1 MDPTAMPPRLAV
13 ARPRRL
19 MAAVTGVCL
28 VALAGTWTIREW
40 YAAHA
45 VYRAVA
51 EGTEEVHRAVRLY
64 AASIERTI
72 AVADSAVRATRGAIR
87 REGDAVDLDR
97 VLAGFT
103 DGPAGIFDI
112 IAVGPDDKAIA
123 ISGVPAA
130 RGRDM
135 SQRVSVK
142 ALAAAN
148 GDPLFIGP
156 PVAGPE
162 GQSRVP
168 VARRVLDE
176 RGASLGIAIVE
187 LIPDTFVRPID
198 RAALKPGST
207 ANVAG
212 LDGIVRGRIDSEGR
226 VSFGQD
232 VSASRVFKDAVRDGF
247 ALGEVV
253 GAIDGVRRLTAW
265 QRISGADLVA
275 HFSIDL
281 DLAIAETASAQ
292 REATWLALAAS
303 AFILLIGGLLLRAIT
318 GLTSTQA
325 RLAEGEARFR
335 DFASSSS
342 DWFWATDAVG
352 RIAYISENA
361 RDYGIDIEA
370 HMGKR
375 GQDMAAPLPGAQ
387 SDPMLD
393 ATLARKAFRNIVR
406 RVARRDGAT
415 ILISFSGMPVLGA
428 DGSFGGYRGA
438 ARDVTDE
445 AAQRER
451 IESQA
456 RQLSELSAFVPGVL
470 YRLTR
475 GADGTISFPYM
486 SSRALDL
493 LGLEAQAVMRSA
505 RVLFSVVARE
515 DLPRVRRSI
524 SDATAQGTEWI
535 AEFRVEPKGFGQS
548 RWVRGH
554 ATPTRRDDGTTVWDG
569 LLLDVTAEKMAL
581 EALAAGEQRFRD
593 GIESMS
599 DGFALYDAED
609 RLVVWNRRYEEI
621 FPYIRGRLREGIP
634 YAEIVGWA
642 AEWPGY
648 GFDDDVQRAEFIAA
662 RLSRRER
669 LGQVFELSSAGGT
682 WLQLVE
688 TPAREGALVAIVRD
702 VTDQRAA
709 LLTAALAERR
719 FRDGIGAMGE
729 GFVLYDAQRRLIA
742 WNQRFEEMFPYLKG
756 RLEPGMAHETL
767 LRFDH
772 EFGEIED
779 AGTVDSWLAA
789 AERRRRLAGVP
800 YEIRFKGGR
809 VVEGTQRATIE
820 GGRVVTY
827 RDVTA
832 ARRTLKLLADNEIRF
847 RDFAQVTSDWF
858 WETDA
863 EHRFSFV
870 SDPRGKLGLDLSRTL
885 GRTMLDIVADDPAT
899 TRAAL
904 GEHAATLAANRPFR
918 DFVHSIDTGSGARE
932 WVSVSGIPV
941 FDDENRFVGYRGAG
955 RIVTA
960 QVMSERRLAAARDEA
975 ERARE
980 AAEKAN
986 RAKSDFLAS
995 MSHEIRTPMNGVI
1008 GMTAILLDATLSDG
1022 QRRAVETIRDSG
1034 ESLLH
1039 IIDDILDL
1047 SKLEAGRMDLEK
1059 LPFDPRALAQGAL
1072 DVVAPRAKAKGLA
1085 LDFHADART
1094 PETVT
1099 GDPGRLRQVL
1109 LNLLGNAVK
1118 FTEAGRVTLSLSGSL
1133 SGTRYDGDGRQHL
1146 VFEIRDTGIGIAPER
1161 LSELFREFSQL
1172 DSSITRRYGGTGLGL
1187 AISKRLVEHMDGR
1200 ISVASASGAGSTF
1213 RVELP
1218 FDAAAGAQVAR
1229 AAGSADGTQAAE
1241 MLRRRAASGP
1251 ALRVLLAEDNL
1262 TNRLV
1267 AISMLETVGIATD
1280 VADNGLQALAA
1291 VRDKPYD
1298 LVLMDIHMPEM
1309 DGLAAARAI
1318 RALPGLAGTV
1328 PIVALTANA
1337 FQSHADEC
1345 RAAGMN
1351 DFLSK
1356 PYRKAALLETIA
1368 RHVGAAERAAE

>member
-1 MDPTAMPPRLAV
+1 
-13 ARPRRL
+13 

-28 VALAGTWTIREW
+28 AALAGTWTIREW
-40 YAAHA
+40 YADHA
-45 VYRAVA
+45 IQRAAA
-51 EGTEEVHRAVRLY
+51 EAAAEAERAVRLY

-72 AVADSAVRATRGAIR
+72 AVADAAVRTTRGAMR

-97 VLAGFT
+97 VLASYA

-112 IAVGPDDKAIA
+112 VAVGPDDRAIA
-123 ISGVPAA
+123 ISGIPDA
-130 RGRDM
+130 RGRDL
-135 SQRVSVK
+135 SAHASVK
-142 ALAAAN
+142 ALANMAP
-148 GDPLFIGP
+148 GDPLYVGP
-156 PVAGPE
+156 PAAGVDGEP
-162 GQSRVP
+162 RVP
-168 VARRVLDE
+168 VARRLLDDKGD
-176 RGASLGIAIVE
+176 RIGTAIVE
-187 LIPDTFVRPID
+187 LTPETFVRPVD
-198 RAALKPGST
+198 RTALKPGST

-212 LDGIVRGRIDSEGR
+212 VDGIVRGRLDSEGR
-226 VSFGQD
+226 FSFGQN
-232 VSASRVFKDAVRDGF
+232 VAASRVFQAAVRDGF
-247 ALGEVV
+247 AVGEVT
-253 GAIDGVRRLTAW
+253 GAIDGVRRQTAW
-265 QRISGADLVA
+265 QRISGAELVA
-275 HFSIDL
+275 HFSVDL
-281 DLAIAETASAQ
+281 DRAIAQTVPA
-292 REATWLALAAS
+292 RRDATSLAAAAS
-303 AFILLIGGLLLRAIT
+303 AFILLLGGLLLRAIA
-318 GLTSTQA
+318 GLTATQT
-325 RLAEGEARFR
+325 RLADGEARFR

-342 DWFWATDAVG
+342 DWFWTTDELG

-370 HMGKR
+370 HLGRR
-375 GQDMAAPLPGAQ
+375 GEDIAVPLSGAA
-387 SDPMLD
+387 DD
-393 ATLARKAFRNIVR
+393 AMRDAALARKPFRNVVR
-406 RVARRDGAT
+406 ELARRDGVRM
-415 ILISFSGMPVLGA
+415 LISFSGMPVFGA
-428 DGSFGGYRGA
+428 DGKFAGYRGA

-451 IESQA
+451 IEAQA
-456 RQLSELSAFVPGVL
+456 RQLAELSAFVPGVL

-475 GADGTISFPYM
+475 AADGTIAFPYM

-493 LGLEAQAVMRSA
+493 LGIDAETVMRSA
-505 RVLFSVVARE
+505 RVLFSVVARD
-515 DLPRVRRSI
+515 DLVRVRRSI
-524 SDATAQGTEWI
+524 SEATARGTEWI
-535 AEFRVEPKGFGQS
+535 TEFRVEPKGSGQS

-554 ATPTRRDDGTTVWDG
+554 ATPTRRADGTIVWDG
-569 LLLDVTAEKMAL
+569 LLLDVTAEKTAL
-581 EALAAGEQRFRD
+581 EALAASEQRFRD

-599 DGFALYDAED
+599 DGFALYDAQD

-621 FPYIRGRLREGIP
+621 FPYVQGRLREGAP

-642 AEWPGY
+642 ADWPGY
-648 GFDDDVQRAEFIAA
+648 GFDEAQRAEFVAA
-662 RLSRRER
+662 RLARRER
-669 LGQVFELSSAGGT
+669 LGQVFELSAAGGT

-688 TPAREGALVAIVRD
+688 TPAREGALVAIARD

-719 FRDGIGAMGE
+719 FRDGISAMGE
-729 GFVLYDAQRRLIA
+729 GFALYDAQRRLIA

-756 RLEPGMAHETL
+756 RLEPGMSHDSL
-767 LRFDH
+767 LRLDH
-772 EFGEIED
+772 ELGELDDTGSVE
-779 AGTVDSWLAA
+779 SWLAA
-789 AERRRRLAGVP
+789 ADRRRRLAGVP

-809 VVEGTQRATIE
+809 VVEGTQRATVE

-899 TRAAL
+899 TRDAL

-918 DFVHSIDTGSGARE
+918 DFVHSIDTGAGTRE

-986 RAKSDFLAS
+986 RAKSEFLAS

-1008 GMTAILLDATLSDG
+1008 GMTAMLLDATLSER

-1059 LPFDPRALAQGAL
+1059 LPFDPRVLAQGAL
-1072 DVVAPRAKAKGLA
+1072 DVVSPRAKAKGLT
-1085 LDFHADART
+1085 LEFHADPRA

-1118 FTEAGRVTLSLSGSL
+1118 FTEAGRVALSLSGS
-1133 SGTRYDGDGRQHL
+1133 GPGIDGRARL

-1200 ISVASASGAGSTF
+1200 ISVASASGEGSTF
-1213 RVELP
+1213 RVDLP
-1218 FDAAAGAQVAR
+1218 FDAVSGAQVAQS
-1229 AAGSADGTQAAE
+1229 AGSADGSKAADV
-1241 MLRRRAASGP
+1241 LRRRAAAGP

-1267 AISMLETVGIATD
+1267 AISMLETVGISAD
-1280 VADNGLQALAA
+1280 VADNGVEALAA
-1291 VRDKPYD
+1291 VRAKPYD

-1318 RALPGLAGTV
+1318 RALPGPAGGV

-1368 RHVGAAERAAE
+1368 RHVSAAERAAE